1 MDKKY
6 IKIHTRYFG
15 LMLCLVLAAAT
26 FGIYWQVT
34 NHDFVSFDDNVY
46 VTQNAHVQAGVTK
59 KNVIWAF
66 TTLDANFWHPLTW
79 LSHML
84 DYELFGLDAGMHHL
98 TNLLFHIANTLLLF
112 WVIKRMTGALWQS
125 AFVAALFALHPLHVE
140 SVAWISER
148 KDVVSTLF
156 WMLTMWAYVR
166 YTERPGV
173 NRYLLILFFFALGLM
188 SKPMIVTLPF
198 VLLLT
203 DYWPLGRFKRAQEDK
218 VNGPNLTS
226 FSPFRVICEKIPL
239 LALAAVFSVVAF
251 FAQGDA
257 VQSPGEFPFKFRIY
271 NALVSYLSY
280 IKKMF
285 WPTDLSV
292 FYPYPKIIPLWQVAG
307 SGLLLL
313 FLSVVVIRMAKRHPY
328 LSVGWF
334 WYLGTLVPVIGLVQV
349 GAHAMADRY
358 TYIPLIG
365 LFVIIAWGIPDLLRK
380 WPHRKPA
387 LAILAGLVLSVFV
400 VFAWLQARHW
410 KDSISLFTHAID
422 VTTDNWLA
430 HNDLGFPLAQQ
441 GRNSDAI
448 RHFSE
453 ALRIKPDY
461 WEGHVNLGNTLAL
474 VGRLEEAMNHFREA
488 LRINPENF
496 EAHRMLGTVL
506 GIQGKFEAA
515 VNHLDKALQIN
526 PTDQE
531 TQKNLKI
538 ALEKMG
544 KQENADRRYR
554 EVLENDP
561 NNEEAHMQLAR
572 LFETQD
578 RFDDAIKHYKEAIR
592 IDPENP
598 NAHYNLGNILA
609 RQGAYEEAITH
620 YMRVLRVNPD
630 SADTHNNLGIVLA
643 RKGNLEKAVKHYS
656 ESLRIDPGSVR
667 AHYNLGTVF
676 ERKGRLKEAAKHYND
691 SLRIDPNLEAA
702 RRRLEIVTR
711 RIENRQKG
719 SP

>member
-1 MDKKY
+1 MRA
-6 IKIHTRYFG
+6 RY
-15 LMLCLVLAAAT
+15 LKVIICLSLAAAT
-26 FGIYWQVT
+26 FAVYWQVT

-46 VTQNAHVQAGVTK
+46 VTQNSHVQAGVTK
-59 KNVIWAF
+59 KNIIWAL
-66 TTLDANFWHPLTW
+66 TRIDANFWHPLTW

-84 DYELFGLDAGMHHL
+84 DCELFGLDAEMHHL

-112 WVIKRMTGALWQS
+112 WVIKRMTGALWRS

-166 YTERPGV
+166 YAERPGV
-173 NRYLLILFFFALGLM
+173 NRYLLILFFFASGLM
-188 SKPMIVTLPF
+188 AKPMIVTLPF
-198 VLLLT
+198 VLLLM
-203 DYWPLGRFKRAQEDK
+203 DYWPLGRWQLGLQEKKR
-218 VNGPNLTS
+218 LIS
-226 FSPFRVICEKIPL
+226 EKIPL
-239 LALAAVFSVVAF
+239 LALVAVFSVVAF
-251 FAQGDA
+251 LAQGDA
-257 VQSPGEFPFKFRIY
+257 IQSLGEFPFKFRIY

-280 IKKMF
+280 IRKMF

-292 FYPYPKIIPLWQVAG
+292 FYPYPKMIPFWQVAG
-307 SGLLLL
+307 SGLLLV

-349 GAHAMADRY
+349 GAQAMADRY

-365 LFVIIAWGIPDLLRK
+365 LFVIIAWGTPDLLRK
-380 WPHRKPA
+380 WSHRKPA
-387 LAILAGLVLSVFV
+387 LAILAGLVLSVFT

-410 KDSISLFTHAID
+410 KDSISLFTHAIE

-474 VGRLEEAMNHFREA
+474 MGRLDEAMIHFREA
-488 LRINPENF
+488 LRINPESF

-515 VNHLDKALQIN
+515 VNHLNKGLQIN

-544 KQENADRRYR
+544 KQENADRKYR
-554 EVLENDP
+554 GVLENDP
-561 NNEEAHMQLAR
+561 NNAEAHIQLAR
-572 LFETQD
+572 LLETQG

-592 IDPENP
+592 IDPDNP

-609 RQGAYEEAITH
+609 RQGVYKEAATH
-620 YMRVLRVNPD
+620 YKQALRVNPD
-630 SADTHNNLGIVLA
+630 SADTHNNFGIVLA
-643 RKGNLEKAVKHYS
+643 RQGNLDEAVKHYS
-656 ESLRIDPGSVR
+656 ESLRIDPGLVR

-676 ERKGRLKEAAKHYND
+676 ERKGKLKEAVKHYND
-691 SLRIDPNLEAA
+691 SLRIDPGLEAA
-702 RRRLEIVTR
+702 RRRLEIVAR
-711 RIENRQKG
+711 RIGKNQKN